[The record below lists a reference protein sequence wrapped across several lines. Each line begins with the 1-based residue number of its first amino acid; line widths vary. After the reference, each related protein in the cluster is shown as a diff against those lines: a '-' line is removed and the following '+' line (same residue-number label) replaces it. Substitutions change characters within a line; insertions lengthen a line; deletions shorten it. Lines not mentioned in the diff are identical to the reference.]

1 MCHDRGVDYI
11 KAFHL
16 PEKEEICL
24 IEKDVNDLS
33 YTQICKKHGFSPE
46 VVKQSRRRAYAK
58 ISDGIEYMKEK
69 SREK

>member
-1 MCHDRGVDYI
+1 MCHDRAVDYI

-58 ISDGIEYMKEK
+58 IADGIEYMKEK
-69 SREK
+69 RQEA

>member
-1 MCHDRGVDYI
+1 M
-11 KAFHL
+11 
-16 PEKEEICL
+16 

-69 SREK
+69 SREG